1 MFKYASIPAKWRL
14 RGQLPEVT
22 PMQSLLKKMVR
33 FLIDRVPCG
42 AHQHKRDS
50 AAAPRVNR
58 KQMDKKDSKRS
69 FFCCFS
75 VSSNGVHG
83 SRGCLAREFNSLV
96 SAYVWYETY
105 LAVRIWSRA
114 GGDSYDQEPAYVLV
128 PNENLTPTVE
138 LQKLFFTVLNLSS
151 QSKTSL

>member
-58 KQMDKKDSKRS
+58 KPMAKKDSKCS

-128 PNENLTPTVE
+128 QMRIWPPQWNYRNYF
-138 LQKLFFTVLNLSS
+138 LQCLI
-151 QSKTSL
+151 